1 MFCFN
6 CGKKIPDKSK
16 FCLYCGQ
23 KMPEDISFD
32 DDTTEDIASNQPE
45 TATNV
50 KNAEI
55 AGIELGNK
63 HTVNKLFEE
72 EKFHGARGHGFAAE
86 RANHLYDKFHGEDA
100 YIVGDNNAKNGA
112 DRIVNGMEIQSKYCS
127 SGSKCISECFD
138 ENGWRYIGKNGK
150 PMQIEVPSDKYE
162 AAVKAM
168 EERIKSGQ
176 IPGVS
181 DAKEAKNIVRKGHF
195 TYEQAKNIAKA
206 GTVESLIYDAATGV
220 VVAGTAFGISSSLA
234 LATSIWNG
242 KDIHIAVKDAV
253 CTGIKVGGMSFIT
266 NIAAGQLAKAGLN
279 SALVGT
285 SEAITQ
291 MMGSKTSAYIINAFR
306 DGGNIYGA
314 AAQKSAAKLLRGNA
328 ITAGITVALLSSVD
342 IANMFRGRIS
352 GAQLFKNVI
361 GTTASVAGGIGG
373 YTAGAALGSAI
384 FPGIGTVVGGLAG
397 SVLAGNA
404 AGKVSNA
411 VLGTFIE
418 DDANKIFELIEKRF
432 NKLAT
437 DYLLNKKEGEES
449 VVVLAKVLD
458 GNKVKDIYATE
469 NKISY
474 IDELLSS
481 IIEKVISKRQ
491 YISLPSD
498 ELLYQAVKQLIVKQ
512 HFNIMTIGH
521 VDHGKSTLTAA
532 ITKVLSEKG
541 LSENIDYNDIDN
553 PPEKYISN
561 IAINTIDI
569 EYETDN
575 RKYTHTDCAG
585 HADYVKNMIIGTTH
599 IDGAILVVSAV
610 DGPMPQTR
618 EHILLAHQI
627 GIPAIVV
634 FLNKADQV
642 KDPELLEL
650 IEMEIREL
658 LSAYGYPGDDVP
670 VIIGSALAALHNNIY
685 AKQDIIQLLSAI
697 DRYIP
702 PAKEAPF
709 LMPIEDIFPITG
721 RGNVVVGRVE
731 RGKIEV
737 GDVVDVVGFSD
748 KNKQVIVPEIEMYR
762 KVLDS
767 AVAGDNLNIM
777 LR

>member
-1 MFCFN
+1 
-6 CGKKIPDKSK
+6 
-16 FCLYCGQ
+16 
-23 KMPEDISFD
+23 
-32 DDTTEDIASNQPE
+32 
-45 TATNV
+45 
-50 KNAEI
+50 
-55 AGIELGNK
+55 
-63 HTVNKLFEE
+63 
-72 EKFHGARGHGFAAE
+72 
-86 RANHLYDKFHGEDA
+86 
-100 YIVGDNNAKNGA
+100 
-112 DRIVNGMEIQSKYCS
+112 MEIQSKYCS

-150 PMQIEVPSDKYE
+150 PMQIEVPSDKYD

-181 DAKEAKNIVRKGHF
+181 DVKEAKDIVRSGHY
-195 TYEQAKNIAKA
+195 TYEQARNIAKA

-469 NKISY
+469 NKISK
-474 IDELLSS
+474 IDEL
-481 IIEKVISKRQ
+481 
-491 YISLPSD
+491 
-498 ELLYQAVKQLIVKQ
+498 
-512 HFNIMTIGH
+512 
-521 VDHGKSTLTAA
+521 
-532 ITKVLSEKG
+532 
-541 LSENIDYNDIDN
+541 
-553 PPEKYISN
+553 
-561 IAINTIDI
+561 
-569 EYETDN
+569 
-575 RKYTHTDCAG
+575 
-585 HADYVKNMIIGTTH
+585 
-599 IDGAILVVSAV
+599 
-610 DGPMPQTR
+610 
-618 EHILLAHQI
+618 
-627 GIPAIVV
+627 
-634 FLNKADQV
+634 
-642 KDPELLEL
+642 
-650 IEMEIREL
+650 
-658 LSAYGYPGDDVP
+658 
-670 VIIGSALAALHNNIY
+670 
-685 AKQDIIQLLSAI
+685 
-697 DRYIP
+697 
-702 PAKEAPF
+702 
-709 LMPIEDIFPITG
+709 
-721 RGNVVVGRVE
+721 
-731 RGKIEV
+731 
-737 GDVVDVVGFSD
+737 
-748 KNKQVIVPEIEMYR
+748 
-762 KVLDS
+762 
-767 AVAGDNLNIM
+767 
-777 LR
+777 